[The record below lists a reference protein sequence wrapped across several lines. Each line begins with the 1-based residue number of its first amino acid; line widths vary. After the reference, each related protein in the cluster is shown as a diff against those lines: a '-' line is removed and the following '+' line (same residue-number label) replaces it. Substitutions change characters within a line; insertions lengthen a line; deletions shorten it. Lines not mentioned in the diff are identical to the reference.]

1 MAAPDYTVDFPT
13 LWVVPA
19 WIEQHC
25 IIPDGFR
32 KGRPFTMYDW
42 QLWVTVNH
50 YRIRDAAEQNPAFLE
65 GDPDALP
72 ILTAAFHYRR
82 SQVIAPQKTGK
93 GPWSAAIVC
102 AEAVGPVLFYDWADA
117 GDVYR
122 CRDHGCGCGWV
133 YAV

>member
-1 MAAPDYTVDFPT
+1 MPPSRT
-13 LWVVPA
+13 
-19 WIEQHC
+19 
-25 IIPDGFR
+25 
-32 KGRPFTMYDW
+32 RPSSRATR
-42 QLWVTVNH
+42 T
-50 YRIRDAAEQNPAFLE
+50 RC
-65 GDPDALP
+65 P

-82 SQVIAPQKTGK
+82 TQVIAPQKTGK

-122 CRDHGCGCGWV
+122 CEDHGCACGWV